1 MTLVVSPARRL
12 RGVVEAP
19 PDKSISH
26 RAVILASLATG
37 RSRISNYLAG
47 NDNDLTLEALSRLGV
62 AFTRDDGNILVE
74 GVGASGLTE
83 AHEVLQMGRSA
94 ATMRFVAGLV
104 APEPHLTILSGAPRT
119 NERPMARIIDPLRAM
134 GATVLAANGGSTP
147 PLAVLGG
154 SLQGVDW
161 TLDVASAEA
170 KTSIMLAALRAEG
183 PTTVRTPLP
192 CRDHTERLVQAMG
205 VDVDWK
211 DPTVVTLPGRGA
223 DLLPLDF
230 RVPGEMSVAVYWL
243 VAGSVHPDADI
254 TITDVCMNSTRVGL
268 LEVLTAMGA
277 DITVVEQTDGIEPVA
292 TLRVRSAQLHGTE
305 ITPDLVPRMI
315 DEFPG
320 FVLAACLAEGPTMI
334 QGAEDLRN
342 KKSNRLETVAGEYRK
357 LGAEIEV
364 TSDGMVIAGGAR
376 LRGTTTDSH
385 GDHRLGNS
393 LATAGL
399 LAEGETFIENDA
411 VIAATSYPA
420 FFEDLHR
427 LAS

>member
-1 MTLVVSPARRL
+1 MPLVVSRARRL
-12 RGVVEAP
+12 RGVVHAP

-26 RAVILASLATG
+26 RAVILASLAAG
-37 RSRISNYLAG
+37 RSRISNYLDG
-47 NDNDLTLEALSRLGV
+47 DDNALTLEALSQLGV
-62 AFTRDDGNILVE
+62 AFTRDEGEIIVE
-74 GVGASGLTE
+74 GVGAAGLAE
-83 AHEVLQMGRSA
+83 AHEVLRTGRSA

-104 APEPHLTILSGAPRT
+104 APEPHLTILSGVART

-134 GATVLAANGGSTP
+134 GATVLGANGGTTP

-154 SLQGVDW
+154 SLRGVDW
-161 TLDVASAEA
+161 SLDIASAEA

-205 VDVDWK
+205 VDVGRT
-211 DPTVVTLPGRGA
+211 DPTVVTLPGDRR

-254 TITDVCMNSTRVGL
+254 TITDVCMNPTRIGV
-268 LEVLTAMGA
+268 LEALTSMGA
-277 DITVVEQTDGIEPVA
+277 DISVVNETDGIEPVA
-292 TLRVRSAQLHGTE
+292 TLRVRSAQLHGTT

-320 FVLAACLAEGPTMI
+320 FILAACLADGPTVI

-342 KKSNRLETVAGEYRK
+342 KKSNRLETVAQEYRK
-357 LGAEIEV
+357 LGATIDV
-364 TSDGMVIAGGAR
+364 TSDGMTVAGGAR
-376 LRGTTTDSH
+376 LRGATTDSH

-399 LAEGETFIENDA
+399 LAEGETVIENDG

-420 FFEDLHR
+420 FIENLRR